1 MNSKTSL
8 LEQLRIDRGEEER
21 APGQGP
27 PPGQGSS
34 GDGGPSNGLS
44 RTERERAHRTLRR
57 WRLIAAICAVL
68 ALGLG
73 GFLSWQRFG
82 YRLLGTS
89 PAASDNAPASD
100 GTSSAQATTGDAA
113 GASGESSSA
122 SGTAAAASGAVAGSS
137 SGTASEQAG
146 AGLASVLDASG
157 YIVAQRQAT
166 VSAKTTGRLRDLYIQ
181 EGQSVKAGEVIARLD
196 DSNSL
201 AALAQA
207 RAGVAQAEASMQA
220 AQVALNDARPIY
232 LRNEQERRAAVIS
245 AQDLDVAKQTYDAA
259 QTNFAIQQAALAAAR
274 ANLQVAER
282 YQDDTVVRAP
292 FTGVVTVKA
301 AQPGDIVS
309 PVSAGGG
316 FTATGICTIV
326 DMDSLEAEVD
336 VSENFIHR
344 VQAGQAATVRLN
356 AYPDWAIPGNVV
368 AIIPTADRSKATVK
382 VRVGFKTRDARV
394 LPEMGARVSFL
405 GKAGEKS

>member
-21 APGQGP
+21 APEESSSAESSAGDGAV
-27 PPGQGSS
+27 SS
-34 GDGGPSNGLS
+34 GPS
-44 RTERERAHRTLRR
+44 RAERERARRTLRR
-57 WRLIAAICAVL
+57 WRLIATVCAVL
-68 ALGLG
+68 ALALG
-73 GFLSWQRFG
+73 GFLGWQRFG
-82 YRLLGTS
+82 HRLLGTTTS
-89 PAASDNAPASD
+89 YGAAN
-100 GTSSAQATTGDAA
+100 
-113 GASGESSSA
+113 SGESSSA
-122 SGTAAAASGAVAGSS
+122 NGAAPAASGTAA
-137 SGTASEQAG
+137 GTASANSAGEAAG
-146 AGLASVLDASG
+146 AGQVSVLDASG

-207 RAGVAQAEASMQA
+207 RAGVTQA
-220 AQVALNDARPIY
+220 AAAAKAAEVALSDARPIY
-232 LRNEQERRAAVIS
+232 LRNEQERAAAVIS
-245 AQDLDVAKQTYDAA
+245 AQDLDMAKQTYDAA
-259 QTNFAIQQAALAAAR
+259 QTNFAMQQAALETAR

-344 VQAGQAATVRLN
+344 VTAGQAATVRLN

>member
-1 MNSKTSL
+1 M
-8 LEQLRIDRGEEER
+8 
-21 APGQGP
+21 
-27 PPGQGSS
+27 
-34 GDGGPSNGLS
+34 
-44 RTERERAHRTLRR
+44 
-57 WRLIAAICAVL
+57 
-68 ALGLG
+68 
-73 GFLSWQRFG
+73 
-82 YRLLGTS
+82 
-89 PAASDNAPASD
+89 
-100 GTSSAQATTGDAA
+100 
-113 GASGESSSA
+113 
-122 SGTAAAASGAVAGSS
+122 
-137 SGTASEQAG
+137 
-146 AGLASVLDASG
+146 LDASG
-157 YIVAQRQAT
+157 YVVAQRQAT

-207 RAGVAQAEASMQA
+207 RAGVAQAQAGVQA
-220 AQVALNDARPIY
+220 AQVALNDARPIFS
-232 LRNEQERRAAVIS
+232 RNEQERSAAVIS
-245 AQDLDVAKQTYDAA
+245 AQDFDAAKQTYDAA

-274 ANLQVAER
+274 ANLLVAER

-344 VQAGQAATVRLN
+344 VTAGQAATVRLN
-356 AYPDWAIPGNVV
+356 AYPDWAIPGQVV

-382 VRVGFKTRDARV
+382 VRVGFKTRDARI

>member
-1 MNSKTSL
+1 MDEKTSL
-8 LEQLRIDRGEEER
+8 LEQLRIDRGEEEP
-21 APGQGP
+21 ALGQSSPGQS
-27 PPGQGSS
+27 SS
-34 GDGGPSNGLS
+34 GAGHSDGLS
-44 RTERERAHRTLRR
+44 RAERERARRTLRR
-57 WRLIAAICAVL
+57 WRLIATLCAVL
-68 ALGLG
+68 ALALG
-73 GFLSWQRFG
+73 GFLLWQRFG
-82 YRLLGTS
+82 NRLPGVAPSSSGGT
-89 PAASDNAPASD
+89 ASASATSAD
-100 GTSSAQATTGDAA
+100 ATGTAA
-113 GASGESSSA
+113 GASEDTGVGSTA
-122 SGTAAAASGAVAGSS
+122 AGTATGRSGAS
-137 SGTASEQAG
+137 SGE
-146 AGLASVLDASG
+146 ASVLDASG
-157 YIVAQRQAT
+157 YVVAQRQAT
-166 VSAKTTGRLRDLYIQ
+166 VSAKTTGRLRDLYIE

-196 DSNSL
+196 DSNSQ

-207 RAGVAQAEASMQA
+207 RAGVAQAEAGVEA
-220 AQVALNDARPIY
+220 AQVALSDARPIFS
-232 LRNEQERRAAVIS
+232 RKEQERRAAVIS
-245 AQDLDVAKQTYDAA
+245 AQDLDAAKQTYDAA

-274 ANLQVAER
+274 ANLLVAER

-344 VQAGQAATVRLN
+344 VAAGQGAIVRLN
-356 AYPDWAIPGNVV
+356 AYPDWAIPAQVV

-382 VRVGFKTRDARV
+382 VRVGFKTRDARI

>member
-1 MNSKTSL
+1 MDEKTSL
-8 LEQLRIDRGEEER
+8 LEQLRIDRGEEVR
-21 APGQGP
+21 APGQG

-34 GDGGPSNGLS
+34 GDGGPSNGPS
-44 RTERERAHRTLRR
+44 RAERDRTRRTLRR
-57 WRLIAAICAVL
+57 WRLIATVCAVL

-73 GFLSWQRFG
+73 GFLGWQRFG
-82 YRLLGTS
+82 YRLLGT
-89 PAASDNAPASD
+89 AAPAS
-100 GTSSAQATTGDAA
+100 GGAA
-113 GASGESSSA
+113 SA
-122 SGTAAAASGAVAGSS
+122 SGASADATGAASGASEDTGAGSTAAGSAGDRSGAS
-137 SGTASEQAG
+137 SGAASGE
-146 AGLASVLDASG
+146 ASVLDASG

>member
-1 MNSKTSL
+1 MDQKTSL
-8 LEQLRIDRGEEER
+8 LEQLRIDRGEEVR
-21 APGQGP
+21 APGQSS
-27 PPGQGSS
+27 PGGSSS
-34 GDGGPSNGLS
+34 GDGDPSDGPS
-44 RTERERAHRTLRR
+44 RTERRMLRR
-57 WRLIAAICAVL
+57 WRLIATVCAVL

-73 GFLSWQRFG
+73 GFLGWQRFG
-82 YRLLGTS
+82 HQLFGATASASGGATSASGTS
-89 PAASDNAPASD
+89 AD
-100 GTSSAQATTGDAA
+100 ATGAAA
-113 GASGESSSA
+113 GASEDTGAGS
-122 SGTAAAASGAVAGSS
+122 TAAGAAGERSGASSGAASG
-137 SGTASEQAG
+137 E
-146 AGLASVLDASG
+146 ASVLDASG

-207 RAGVAQAEASMQA
+207 RAGVMQAQASMQA

-232 LRNEQERRAAVIS
+232 LRNEQERAAAVIS
-245 AQDLDVAKQTYDAA
+245 AQDLDVAKQSYDAA
-259 QTNFAIQQAALAAAR
+259 QTNFAIQQAALAVAR
-274 ANLQVAER
+274 TNLQVAER

-344 VQAGQAATVRLN
+344 VGAGQAAVVRLN
-356 AYPDWAIPGNVV
+356 AYPEWAIAGNVV

>member
-1 MNSKTSL
+1 
-8 LEQLRIDRGEEER
+8 
-21 APGQGP
+21 
-27 PPGQGSS
+27 
-34 GDGGPSNGLS
+34 
-44 RTERERAHRTLRR
+44 
-57 WRLIAAICAVL
+57 
-68 ALGLG
+68 
-73 GFLSWQRFG
+73 
-82 YRLLGTS
+82 
-89 PAASDNAPASD
+89 
-100 GTSSAQATTGDAA
+100 
-113 GASGESSSA
+113 
-122 SGTAAAASGAVAGSS
+122 
-137 SGTASEQAG
+137 
-146 AGLASVLDASG
+146 VLDASG

-207 RAGVAQAEASMQA
+207 RAGVTQAEAGAQA

-245 AQDLDVAKQTYDAA
+245 AQDLDVAKQTFDAA

-274 ANLQVAER
+274 ANLLVAER
-282 YQDDTVVRAP
+282 YQDDTIVRAP

-344 VQAGQAATVRLN
+344 VSAGQAAIVRLN